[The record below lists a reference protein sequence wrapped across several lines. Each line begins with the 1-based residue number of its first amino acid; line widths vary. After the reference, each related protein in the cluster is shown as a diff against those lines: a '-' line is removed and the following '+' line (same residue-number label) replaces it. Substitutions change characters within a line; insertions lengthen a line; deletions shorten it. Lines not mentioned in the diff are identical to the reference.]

1 MAKIAQIAAIL
12 AFGLLGTA
20 QAEIPPALQK
30 VNHILVIFEENRS
43 FDSMYGN
50 FPGADGLAN
59 AGAAAIQLDRAGA
72 PYVTLPQPIN
82 GKLKPPG
89 PDPRFPANLP
99 NKPFLIQPF
108 VSMDDMTGDLIH
120 EFWREQLQI
129 DGGKMDKYV
138 AFTNAAGLVMGHY
151 DGEGTHAWALAK
163 EFALG
168 DRMFHSA
175 FGGSFLNHAYLV
187 CSCAFRWPD
196 APAPLVAR
204 ISSDGTIIKD
214 GQVTTDGYVV
224 NTSRSIYLHA
234 AQDTDPNLLVPPQ
247 TMPHIGDRL
256 DEKGVSWVWYAGG
269 YDDAMAGSPDRLFVF
284 HHQPLDYFKDL
295 APGTPAQKAH
305 LKDAKDLMAA
315 IDAGTLPAVAFYKP
329 IGALNQHP
337 GYANVTDGDAHLGD
351 VIARLRESPNWADTL
366 VIVTYDEHGGSW
378 DHVAPPKRDAWGP
391 GTRVPLLAI
400 GPMVKQGFIDHTSY
414 DFGSILRTITLRFG
428 AEPVNQV
435 DGVATPMVNLL
446 RP

>member
-1 MAKIAQIAAIL
+1 MTKAALLAGVL
-12 AFGLLGTA
+12 AFGLSVPTH
-20 QAEIPPALQK
+20 AEIPPALQK
-30 VNHILVIFEENRS
+30 INHILVIFEENRS
-43 FDSMYGN
+43 FDNMYGT

-59 AGAAAIQLDRAGA
+59 AGAAATQVDRDGR
-72 PYVTLPQPIN
+72 PYATLPQPIDST
-82 GKLKPPG
+82 LRPSG

-99 NKPFLIQPF
+99 NRPYLMEGYVAKADK
-108 VSMDDMTGDLIH
+108 SGDMIH
-120 EFWREQLQI
+120 EFYSEQRQI
-129 DGGKMDKYV
+129 NGGRMDKFV
-138 AFTNAAGLVMGHY
+138 AYSNAAGLVMGY
-151 DGEGTHAWALAK
+151 FDGAGTQAWKLAG

-175 FGGSFLNHAYLV
+175 FGGSFLNHSFLV
-187 CSCAFRWPD
+187 CSCAYYWPE
-196 APAPLVAR
+196 APASIVAQVGT
-204 ISSDGTIIKD
+204 DGSVVHD
-214 GQVTTDGYVV
+214 GQVTTDGYAV

-234 AQDTDPNLLVPPQ
+234 PENTDPTRLVPPQ

-256 DEKGVSWVWYAGG
+256 DAVGVNWVWYGGG
-269 YDDAMAGSPDRLFVF
+269 YDNAMGGKPERRFQF
-284 HHQPLDYFKDL
+284 HHQPFAYFKNL

-305 LKDAKDLMAA
+305 LKDLPDLMAA
-315 IDAGTLPAVAFYKP
+315 IETGTLPPVAFYKP
-329 IGALNQHP
+329 IGELNQHP
-337 GYANVTDGDAHLGD
+337 GYANVADGDAHLGEI
-351 VIARLRESPNWADTL
+351 IARLRKSPNWADTL

-400 GPMVKQGFIDHTSY
+400 GPMVKKGFIDHTSY

-446 RP
+446 K